1 MKVKELVNFLFEIA
15 PENLKEDYDN
25 VGLLV
30 GDENAE
36 ISGVVVALDC
46 FSEVVNRAEELEAN
60 VIVTHHPVIF
70 DPLKSVTEQSLVYK
84 LIKKGISV
92 ISMHTNLDKAE
103 GGVNDALCS
112 KLGLNGVKTVDTHE
126 GFPIRVGQLPS
137 AQDPYAFAETIKQA
151 LGGSVKFVAKEGKE
165 IKTVAVCSGSGG
177 DFIYDALH
185 LGADALVTADIKH
198 HLFIE
203 AGENE
208 ISLYD
213 AGHFNTEDVIIAPL
227 SNRIKNAF
235 HNLPVFECHLSKI
248 ESI

>member
-30 GDENAE
+30 GDENTE
-36 ISGVVVALDC
+36 ISGVLVALDC

-70 DPLKSVTEQSLVYK
+70 DPLKSVTEQSLVYQ
-84 LIKKGISV
+84 LINKGISV
-92 ISMHTNLDKAE
+92 ISMHTNLDKAK

-112 KLGLNGVKTVDTHE
+112 ALGLNGVKTVDTHE
-126 GFPIRVGQLPS
+126 GFPIRIGQLTSP
-137 AQDPYAFAETIKQA
+137 QNPYTFAKTIKKA
-151 LGGSVKFVAKEGKE
+151 LGGTVKFVAKEGKE

-177 DFIYDALH
+177 DFIYDALRF
-185 LGADALVTADIKH
+185 GADALVTADIKH

-203 AGENE
+203 AGENN

-227 SNRIKNAF
+227 CERIKDTFN
-235 HNLPVFECHLSKI
+235 NLPVFQCHLSKI
-248 ESI
+248 QSI

>member
-1 MKVKELVNFLFEIA
+1 MKVKELLSFLYGIA
-15 PENLKEDYDN
+15 PEDLKEEYDN

-36 ISGVVVALDC
+36 ISGVLVALDC
-46 FSEVVNRAEELEAN
+46 FSEVLSRAEELNAN
-60 VIVTHHPVIF
+60 VIITHHPVIF
-70 DPLKSVTEQSLVYK
+70 NPLKSVTEQNLVYK

-112 KLGLNGVKTVDTHE
+112 KLGLIDIKTIAAYD
-126 GFPIRVGQLPS
+126 GFPIRIGKLQS
-137 AQDPYAFAETIKQA
+137 AKEPHSFAESIKQA
-151 LGGSVKFVAKEGKE
+151 LGGSVKFVAGNRD
-165 IKTVAVCSGSGG
+165 IVSVAVCSGSGG
-177 DFIYDALH
+177 DFIYDALNN
-185 LGADALVTADIKH
+185 GADALVTADIKH

-203 AGENE
+203 AGEQD

-213 AGHFNTEDVIIAPL
+213 AGHFNTEDVIIKPL
-227 SNRIKNAF
+227 SKRIRDAF